1 MSTTTT
7 EYAEAMAEA
16 RKHTA
21 REAKAQAVAAWIT
34 TAITKHARARDW
46 STVIANKAQTDPAW
60 LDGLTAHPTF
70 PKVNRP
76 SLTTWL
82 RVAAILY
89 GQDDR

>member
-34 TAITKHARARDW
+34 TAITKHARAW